1 MVKKHFVFVI
11 PFVSLFIIYLNFFF
25 LPPLKKYT
33 HKSNNLDCCKTK
45 ACFPHA
51 DGWFDMYIFLKACGV
66 GELPE
71 LFCSSIYQWTCYKYH
86 SHFSPDKSRHRSE
99 VQAIWETT
107 LHHGTGVD
115 YYTHAEPIFSIHR
128 PMWISSRKPI
138 RHVAITKLTP
148 TNFSKTPQHDQKPSL
163 KVQQRRIN

>member
-1 MVKKHFVFVI
+1 
-11 PFVSLFIIYLNFFF
+11 
-25 LPPLKKYT
+25 
-33 HKSNNLDCCKTK
+33 
-45 ACFPHA
+45 
-51 DGWFDMYIFLKACGV
+51 MYIFLMACGV
-66 GELPE
+66 GELPQ

-138 RHVAITKLTP
+138 RHAAITKLTP
-148 TNFSKTPQHDQKPSL
+148 TNFSKTPQHDQKHWKSNKEGLISTQMPPCKHNKDLSCL
-163 KVQQRRIN
+163 QWLSPGMWVNTRYVTSTRGTSWCLLSVN